1 MIWVGFVGASLAA
14 KENKHIVVGI
24 PEKLFPKKV
33 PSICISI
40 CKCYYLYGNNFNCLS
55 RFQLC
60 IGNKEFGEAS
70 LVLNIPLWIVQIII
84 PASLVI
90 IAFRFIGIG
99 IQIFKGK
106 ISSIGAGGKEELT
119 QIGRQMIEYLIIIV
133 ALICMVIGTPLFI
146 ILAIVT
152 LCSLQ
157 FLGDGMLTEMIADM
171 FNAVNKD
178 VLLAIPFS

>member
-1 MIWVGFVGASLAA
+1 MNRFFETLDNFFAKIEKIFLVIGVSVMILVVFFDIILRELFDGGFIWAKELAAFLMIWVGFVGASLAA

-33 PSICISI
+33 LPYVSLFASVIIFTVTI
-40 CKCYYLYGNNFNCLS
+40 LIAYLGFNYVLET
-55 RFQLC
+55 
-60 IGNKEFGEAS
+60 KEFGETS

-99 IQIFKGK
+99 IQIFQGK

-119 QIGRQMIEYLIIIV
+119 QIEE
-133 ALICMVIGTPLFI
+133 
-146 ILAIVT
+146 
-152 LCSLQ
+152 
-157 FLGDGMLTEMIADM
+157 D
-171 FNAVNKD
+171 K
-178 VLLAIPFS
+178 

>member
-1 MIWVGFVGASLAA
+1 MNQFFESINNFFAKIEKIFLVIGVSVMILVVFFDIILRELFDGGFIWAKELAAFLMIWVGFVGASLAA

-33 PSICISI
+33 LPYVSLFASVIIFTVTI
-40 CKCYYLYGNNFNCLS
+40 LIAYLGFNYVLET
-55 RFQLC
+55 
-60 IGNKEFGEAS
+60 KEFGETS

-106 ISSIGAGGKEELT
+106 ILSIGAGGKEELT
-119 QIGRQMIEYLIIIV
+119 QIEE
-133 ALICMVIGTPLFI
+133 
-146 ILAIVT
+146 
-152 LCSLQ
+152 
-157 FLGDGMLTEMIADM
+157 D
-171 FNAVNKD
+171 K
-178 VLLAIPFS
+178 